1 MREPVAACLPLLPLI
16 FPAWWVVI
24 NSAALA
30 NVLTLFRQVK
40 LAQLLILKVSTVTF
54 LCQASHL
61 LRPSTTA
68 DPFDDTVRTVDIHTA
83 NKLVNMLLCL

>member
-30 NVLTLFRQVK
+30 NVLTLFRQVR
-40 LAQLLILKVSTVTF
+40 LAQLLILKIVTF
-54 LCQASHL
+54 LYQASHL

-83 NKLVNMLLCL
+83 NKPLNMLLHL

>member
-30 NVLTLFRQVK
+30 NVLTLFRQVR

-54 LCQASHL
+54 FVLGISPP
-61 LRPSTTA
+61 PS
-68 DPFDDTVRTVDIHTA
+68 F
-83 NKLVNMLLCL
+83 NYS